1 METFIPELQLSGFSE
16 NGQPLGVDQE
26 FIGLH
31 PDGSI
36 LVGEVEIGERSGR
49 RLVQWIRVRE

>member
-1 METFIPELQLSGFSE
+1 LSGFTE
-16 NGQPLGVDQE
+16 AGAPLGVDQE

-36 LVGEVEIGERSGR
+36 LVGEVEIGEREGR
-49 RLVQWIRVRE
+49 RLVQWIRVK

>member
-1 METFIPELQLSGFSE
+1 LKGRSD
-16 NGQPLGVDQE
+16 GQPLGVDQE

-36 LVGEVEIGERSGR
+36 LVGEVAGR
-49 RLVQWIRVRE
+49 RLVQWVRVR